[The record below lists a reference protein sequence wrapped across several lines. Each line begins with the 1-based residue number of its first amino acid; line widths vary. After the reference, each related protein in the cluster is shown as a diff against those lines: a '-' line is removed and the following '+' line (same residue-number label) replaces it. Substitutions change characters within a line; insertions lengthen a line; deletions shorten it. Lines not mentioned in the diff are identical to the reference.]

1 MNKYVLVSLGALMM
15 STAALAQSPLQV
27 MTTIPANSVTVTHW
41 YKQNVYDPD
50 NNKIGDIKDVL
61 LSGTGQVSAV
71 IVGAGGFLGMGDHDV
86 AVPFNSISQ
95 TTKDGKVFL
104 TLDKAITKDALKNAP
119 GLKYDS
125 NTMSWVPESK

>member
-15 STAALAQSPLQV
+15 STAALAQSPSQV
-27 MTTIPANSVTVTHW
+27 MTTIPAKSVTVTHW

-61 LSGTGQVSAV
+61 LSETGQVSAV

-125 NTMSWVPESK
+125 NTMSWGPESK